1 MKRKVNNLL
10 ATDSR
15 IQNHIIGEVVAKEK
29 QNMNTKILLR
39 SLLLFFFCITKLNAQ
54 EVLTIENAVK
64 IALENNFEIKLA
76 ANNLDIVKTNVAIG
90 NAGMLPKV
98 TASLVDANRIENST
112 QTLQNGTINKLDN
125 AKNNSLNYGVGLD
138 WTVFDGF
145 KMFARLDQL
154 KELQKLGEAQL
165 KGAIILK
172 ISEVNAVYFDLVQQQ
187 QQLSALDTTILISNQ
202 RLALAQNRFNIGKAS
217 KLEVLNA
224 QVDINT
230 DKVALLRQKESYANR
245 KIILNQILAR
255 DSKVDFKVVDQVKVD
270 SKLVLAELIALSE
283 KQNPQLESEIIKKR
297 VSELQLKQI
306 KADRYP
312 RINVTTGYNFLESE
326 SSLGFTSAFSSRG
339 LSYGLRASLNVFD
352 GFAQNRNEKIA
363 KIQLENSKI
372 AIEQQNLLLISE
384 LSIAFQTYLTN
395 LELIDLEETNE
406 AIAQQNLNITVDKF
420 RIGTI
425 TTLEFRAAQLNYINS
440 KVRYS
445 NAQFQAKLSEIAL
458 RELAGN
464 ISF

>member
-1 MKRKVNNLL
+1 
-10 ATDSR
+10 
-15 IQNHIIGEVVAKEK
+15 
-29 QNMNTKILLR
+29 MNTKILYR
-39 SLLLFFFCITKLNAQ
+39 SLLIFFFCIVKINAQ
-54 EVLTIENAVK
+54 EVLKMENALK
-64 IALENNFEIKLA
+64 IALENNFEIKIA
-76 ANNLDIVKTNVAIG
+76 ANNLDIDKTNLAIG

-98 TASLVDANRIENST
+98 TANLVDANRIENST
-112 QTLQNGTINKLDN
+112 QTLQNGTVNTLDN

-165 KGAIILK
+165 KRTIILK

-187 QQLSALDTTILISNQ
+187 QQLVALDTTIVISNQ
-202 RLALAQNRFNIGKAS
+202 RLTLAQNRFNIGKAS

-224 QVDINT
+224 QVDLNT

-245 KIILNQILAR
+245 KIVLNQILAR

-270 SKLVLAELIALSE
+270 DKLILSELIALAE
-283 KQNPQLESEIIKKR
+283 KQNPQLESEIINKR

-306 KADRYP
+306 KGDRYP
-312 RINVTTGYNFLESE
+312 RINLTTGYNFLDSE
-326 SSLGFTSAFSSRG
+326 SSLGFTAAFSARG
-339 LSYGLRASLNVFD
+339 FNYGLRASLNVFD

-363 KIQLENSKI
+363 KIQLDNSKI
-372 AIEQQNLLLISE
+372 AIEQQSLLLNSE

-406 AIAQQNLNITVDKF
+406 AIAKQNLSITVDKF

-425 TTLEFRAAQLNYINS
+425 TTLEFRAAQLNYINA
-440 KVRYS
+440 KVRNS

-458 RELAGN
+458 KELAGN
-464 ISF
+464 MTF